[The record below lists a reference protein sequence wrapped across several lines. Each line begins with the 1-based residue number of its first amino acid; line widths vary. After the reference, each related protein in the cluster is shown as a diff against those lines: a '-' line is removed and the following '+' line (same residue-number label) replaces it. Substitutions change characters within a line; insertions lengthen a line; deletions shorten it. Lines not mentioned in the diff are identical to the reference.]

1 MTGLEIYLA
10 IILPLHAV
18 DEVYH
23 CNNIPIA
30 GNDDEL
36 HLICNWAE
44 DDYEYYTDENGVLGY
59 RLKKDCK
66 DDNYFEKRARDKYWN
81 NREIND
87 ANILTL
93 RKL

>member
-1 MTGLEIYLA
+1 MSGLEIYLA

-30 GNDDEL
+30 GNDDDL

-44 DDYEYYTDENGVLGY
+44 DDYEYYTKHVHIPGIT
-59 RLKKDCK
+59 
-66 DDNYFEKRARDKYWN
+66 NYEV
-81 NREIND
+81 
-87 ANILTL
+87 
-93 RKL
+93 